1 VNHEMQWSGKDP
13 NEVFAKEELLGE
25 GAYGAVYRAVHRE
38 TDMVIAI
45 KELPNLVNQV
55 ELQKEIDILKKVDI
69 PTSAGLDQYHDRFL
83 FLKKASPFLF
93 HLFHYSS
100 ALTRISC
107 ATMGRANWPTHSGCA
122 LGFIHF
128 CRTCVLIGQG
138 TDSDGLL
145 RYWQREGHD

>member
-83 FLKKASPFLF
+83 F
-93 HLFHYSS
+93 
-100 ALTRISC
+100 
-107 ATMGRANWPTHSGCA
+107 
-122 LGFIHF
+122 
-128 CRTCVLIGQG
+128 
-138 TDSDGLL
+138 
-145 RYWQREGHD
+145 

>member
-1 VNHEMQWSGKDP
+1 MNHEMQWSGKDP

-83 FLKKASPFLF
+83 F
-93 HLFHYSS
+93 
-100 ALTRISC
+100 
-107 ATMGRANWPTHSGCA
+107 
-122 LGFIHF
+122 
-128 CRTCVLIGQG
+128 
-138 TDSDGLL
+138 
-145 RYWQREGHD
+145 